1 MSFDRSLRRFGFVS
15 SLVMLTVLAGCQVRP
30 LYSEA
35 SGTGERL
42 AAVGF
47 EQPHTRLDQVVRNH
61 LVFLTSGGAGES
73 TRPAY
78 DVKLATKSTAS
89 SIIDDEDDE
98 DDDNV
103 SPTGVP
109 VPGRVQVEGTYT
121 ITRVSDGQV
130 LKSGKR
136 QVVALIDISG
146 QGYAGLRAVRDAE
159 NRAAR
164 ELAEFIRAEIAIA
177 LSREPQP
184 QTVWQK

>member
-15 SLVMLTVLAGCQVRP
+15 GLVVLALLAGCQVRP

-42 AAVGF
+42 ASVGF
-47 EQPHTRLDQVVRNH
+47 EQPHSRIDQVVRNH

-78 DVKLATKSTAS
+78 EVKLKAKSSAS
-89 SIIDDEDDE
+89 SIIDDE

-109 VPGRVQVEGTYT
+109 LPGRVQVEGTYT
-121 ITRVSDGQV
+121 ITRISDGQI
-130 LKSGKR
+130 LKSAKR
-136 QVVALIDISG
+136 EVVSLIDVPG
-146 QGYAGLRAVRDAE
+146 QGFAKLRAVRDAE

-164 ELAEFIRAEIAIA
+164 ELAEFIRAEIAIV

>member
-1 MSFDRSLRRFGFVS
+1 MSFDRSLRRFGLVS
-15 SLVMLTVLAGCQVRP
+15 GLVMLTVLAGCQVRP

-42 AAVGF
+42 ASVGF
-47 EQPHTRLDQVVRNH
+47 EQPHSRIDQVVRNH

-73 TRPAY
+73 SHPAY
-78 DVKLATKSTAS
+78 EVKLKTKSTAS
-89 SIIDDEDDE
+89 SIIDDEN
-98 DDDNV
+98 DDNV

-109 VPGRVQVEGTYT
+109 LPGRVQVEGTYT
-121 ITRVSDGQV
+121 ITRIKDGQI
-130 LKSGKR
+130 LKSAKR
-136 QVVALIDISG
+136 EVVSLIDVPG
-146 QGYAGLRAVRDAE
+146 QGFTKLRAVRDAE

-164 ELAEFIRAEIAIA
+164 ELAEFIRAEIAIV

>member
-1 MSFDRSLRRFGFVS
+1 LSFDRSLRRFGFVS
-15 SLVMLTVLAGCQVRP
+15 GLVMLTVLAGCQVRP

-42 AAVGF
+42 ASVGF
-47 EQPHTRLDQVVRNH
+47 EQPHSRIDQVVRNH

-73 TRPAY
+73 SHPAY
-78 DVKLATKSTAS
+78 NVKLATKSTAS
-89 SIIDDEDDE
+89 SIIDDEDD
-98 DDDNV
+98 DNV

-109 VPGRVQVEGTYT
+109 LPGRVQVEGTYT
-121 ITRVSDGQV
+121 ISRISDGQV

-136 QVVALIDISG
+136 EVVSLIDVPG
-146 QGYAGLRAVRDAE
+146 QGFAKLRAIRDAE

-177 LSREPQP
+177 LAREPQP

>member
-1 MSFDRSLRRFGFVS
+1 MSSDRSLRRFGFIS
-15 SLVMLTVLAGCQVRP
+15 GLVMLTVLAGCQVRP

-42 AAVGF
+42 ASVGF

-78 DVKLATKSTAS
+78 DVKLVTKSTAS
-89 SIIDDEDDE
+89 TIIDDED

-121 ITRVSDGQV
+121 ISRVSDGQV

-136 QVVALIDISG
+136 QVVSLIDISG
-146 QGYAGLRAVRDAE
+146 QGYARLRAVRDAE

>member
-15 SLVMLTVLAGCQVRP
+15 SLVMLTVLASCQVRP

-42 AAVGF
+42 ASVGF
-47 EQPHTRLDQVVRNH
+47 EQPRTRLDQVVRNH

-73 TRPAY
+73 NHPAY
-78 DVKLATKSTAS
+78 NVKLAIISAAS
-89 SIIDDEDDE
+89 SII

-109 VPGRVQVEGTYT
+109 VPGRVQVQGTYT
-121 ITRVSDGQV
+121 ISRISDGQV

-146 QGYAGLRAVRDAE
+146 QGYAGLRAIRDAE

>member
-15 SLVMLTVLAGCQVRP
+15 GLITLTLLAGCQVRP

-42 AAVGF
+42 ASVGF
-47 EQPHTRLDQVVRNH
+47 EQPHSRIDQVVRNH

-73 TRPAY
+73 SHPAY
-78 DVKLATKSTAS
+78 DVKLTAKSTAS
-89 SIIDDEDDE
+89 SIIDDEDD
-98 DDDNV
+98 DNV
-103 SPTGVP
+103 SPTGIP
-109 VPGRVQVEGTYT
+109 LPGRVQVEGTYT
-121 ITRVSDGQV
+121 ITRIKDGQI
-130 LKSGKR
+130 LKSAKR
-136 QVVALIDISG
+136 EVVSLIDVPG
-146 QGYAGLRAVRDAE
+146 QGFAKLRAVRDAE

-164 ELAEFIRAEIAIA
+164 ELAEFIRAEIAIV